1 MKTSLTTKFAVRTLG
16 RSKRRTLLSVIGV
29 GIGCAVALFLTAFMR
44 GANEMRVQSIADS
57 GFGHLRIAPG
67 GREKSRE
74 SALRLQDGRAELE
87 TVRSMEGVKVAAPH
101 ARSTALLAFGTRVA
115 GVELLGV
122 DPPAEQAISRIAR
135 AMSEGRYLETGDR
148 GMTVIG
154 RAIAERLDVELDDDL
169 FLTVVR
175 EGGEVEYAML
185 RIVGIVHT
193 GSRELDASICHVALD
208 DVRQFTGLDGAG
220 EITITLDAVRKVEQT
235 AATLRTVIPEG
246 DDVLT
251 WKEVHPAQGADF
263 ESDQAFTNIFIGI
276 VVVVVMLGIT
286 SAQLTAILERRRE
299 FAVLMALGMKGIQV
313 TRLVLAEAAALGVLG
328 AAAGLLL
335 AMPLVYYTAT
345 TGIDF
350 SKVMGEEGTSI
361 SGVLFDPVMY
371 SDMGLWM
378 IPHALFVA
386 LISTL
391 IAALYPAWYAVKTD
405 PTSAL
410 SLREA

>member
-1 MKTSLTTKFAVRTLG
+1 MEQNMK
-16 RSKRRTLLSVIGV
+16 
-29 GIGCAVALFLTAFMR
+29 
-44 GANEMRVQSIADS
+44 SI
-57 GFGHLRIAPG
+57 L
-67 GREKSRE
+67 
-74 SALRLQDGRAELE
+74 
-87 TVRSMEGVKVAAPH
+87 
-101 ARSTALLAFGTRVA
+101 ARNLAFGTRVA

-122 DPPAEQAISRIAR
+122 DPPAEQAISRIAQ
-135 AMSEGRYLETGDR
+135 AMSEGRYLQSGDQ
-148 GMTVIG
+148 GVTVIG
-154 RAIAERLDVELDDDL
+154 RTIAERLEVELDDDL

-175 EGGEVEYAML
+175 EGGEMEYAML
-185 RIVGIVHT
+185 RIVGIVNT
-193 GSRELDASICHVALD
+193 GSRDLDATICHVTLE
-208 DVRQFTGLDGAG
+208 DVRQLTGLNGAG
-220 EITITLDAVRKVEQT
+220 EITIALNELRDLDRMAS
-235 AATLRTVIPEG
+235 ALRTVIPEG

-251 WKEVHPAQGADF
+251 WKEVQPAQGADF
-263 ESDQAFTNIFIGI
+263 ESDKRFMNLFVGI

-299 FAVLMALGMKGIQV
+299 FAVLMALGMKSVQV
-313 TRLVLAEAAALGVLG
+313 TRLVFVEAAALGILG

-350 SKVMGEEGTSI
+350 SSFMGEAASM

>member
-1 MKTSLTTKFAVRTLG
+1 MKISLTTKFAVRTLG

-29 GIGCAVALFLTAFMR
+29 GIGCAVALFLSAFMR
-44 GANEMRVQSIADS
+44 GANEMRVQGIADS

-67 GREKSRE
+67 GWEKSRE
-74 SALRLQDGRAELE
+74 NALRLQDWRAELE
-87 TVRSMEGVKVAAPH
+87 TVRAMEGIKVAAPH

-122 DPPAEQAISRIAR
+122 DPPVEQAISRIAR
-135 AMSEGRYLETGDR
+135 AMSEGRYLQSGDR
-148 GMTVIG
+148 GVTVIG
-154 RAIAERLDVELDDDL
+154 HTIAERLEVELDDDL

-175 EGGEVEYAML
+175 EGGEMEYAML
-185 RIVGIVHT
+185 RIVGIVNT
-193 GSRELDASICHVALD
+193 GSRDLDASICHVTLE
-208 DVRQFTGLDGAG
+208 DVQKLTGLDGAG
-220 EITITLDAVRKVEQT
+220 EITITLDDLGKLDRTVSY
-235 AATLRTVIPEG
+235 LRTVIPEG

-251 WKEVHPAQGADF
+251 WREIQPAQGADSK
-263 ESDQAFTNIFIGI
+263 SDQAFMNLFVGI

-313 TRLVLAEAAALGVLG
+313 IRLVLVEAAAMGILG

-345 TGIDF
+345 TGINF
-350 SKVMGEEGTSI
+350 SAIIGEGTSM
-361 SGVLFDPVMY
+361 SGVLFNPVMY

-378 IPHALFVA
+378 IPRALFVA

-391 IAALYPAWYAVKTD
+391 IAALYPAWYAVKID

>member
-1 MKTSLTTKFAVRTLG
+1 LTTKFAVRTLG

-29 GIGCAVALFLTAFMR
+29 GVGCAVALFLTAFMR

-67 GREKSRE
+67 GWEKSRE
-74 SALRLQDGRAELE
+74 NALRLQDGRAELE
-87 TVRSMEGVKVAAPH
+87 TVRAMEGVKVAAPH

-122 DPPAEQAISRIAR
+122 DPPAEQAVSRVAR
-135 AMSEGRYLETGDR
+135 AVSEGRYLESGDK
-148 GMTVIG
+148 GLTVIG
-154 RAIAERLDVELDDDL
+154 STIAERLDVELDDDL
-169 FLTVVR
+169 FLTIVR
-175 EGGEVEYAML
+175 EGGRMEYAML
-185 RIVGIVHT
+185 RIVGIIDT
-193 GSRELDASICHVALD
+193 GSRDLDATICHVTLE
-208 DVRQFTGLDGAG
+208 DVRKLTDLNGAA
-220 EITITLDAVRKVEQT
+220 EITITLNELGDLDRM
-235 AATLRTVIPEG
+235 AATLRTVIPQG

-251 WKEVHPAQGADF
+251 WKEVQPAQGADF
-263 ESDQAFTNIFIGI
+263 ESDKRFTNIFIVI

-299 FAVLMALGMKGIQV
+299 FAVLIALGMKSIQV
-313 TRLVLAEAAALGVLG
+313 TRLVFVEAAAMGLLG

-350 SKVMGEEGTSI
+350 SKLMGEGMSM
-361 SGVLFDPVMY
+361 SGVLFNPVMY

-378 IPHALFVA
+378 IPHALLIA

-391 IAALYPAWYAVKTD
+391 IAALYPAWYAVKID

>member
-29 GIGCAVALFLTAFMR
+29 GVGCAVALFLSAFMR

-67 GREKSRE
+67 GWEKSRE
-74 SALRLQDGRAELE
+74 NALRLQDWRAELE
-87 TVRSMEGVKVAAPH
+87 TVRAMEGVKVAAPH

-122 DPPAEQAISRIAR
+122 DPPAEQAISRVAR
-135 AMSEGRYLETGDR
+135 AMSEGRYLNPGDK

-154 RAIAERLDVELDDDL
+154 STIAERLEVELDDDL

-175 EGGEVEYAML
+175 EGGEMEYAML
-185 RIVGIVHT
+185 RIVGIVNT
-193 GSRELDASICHVALD
+193 GSRDLDATICHVTLE
-208 DVRQFTGLDGAG
+208 DVQQFTGLNGAG
-220 EITITLDAVRKVEQT
+220 EITITLDTARKVEQT
-235 AATLRTVIPEG
+235 ASYLRTVIPEG

-251 WKEVHPAQGADF
+251 WKEIQPAQGADS
-263 ESDQAFTNIFIGI
+263 ESDKAFMNFFVVI

-313 TRLVLAEAAALGVLG
+313 IRLVLVEAAAMGILG

-345 TGIDF
+345 TGINF
-350 SKVMGEEGTSI
+350 GAIMGEGTSV
-361 SGVLFDPVMY
+361 SGVLFNPVMY

-378 IPHALFVA
+378 IPRALFVA

-391 IAALYPAWYAVKTD
+391 IAALYPAWYAVKID